1 MAAPDGHTKPKVEA
15 ADIKVTPLEG
25 GLTVEAVNK
34 DKVNLAGKTVKVKG
48 VVTKYNGGIMNR
60 NWIHLQDGT
69 KFGESVDITV
79 TSDQPVKVGD
89 TIVIE
94 GTVALD
100 KDFGAGYFYDIII
113 ENAKITVDKA
123 I

>member
-1 MAAPDGHTKPKVEA
+1 M
-15 ADIKVTPLEG
+15 
-25 GLTVEAVNK
+25 
-34 DKVNLAGKTVKVKG
+34 
-48 VVTKYNGGIMNR
+48 
-60 NWIHLQDGT
+60 IHLQDGT

-100 KDFGAGYFYDIII
+100 KDFGAGYFYDVIV